1 MRDRVWSVCVCVCL
15 VVLCYLGCGANTA
28 LCKWILS
35 GQGLWFWEGPSFF
48 FPGKCARVMGGRFYG
63 NKLGKMR
70 CTSMLLW
77 WLEVDKIFM
86 TFLRSYFREL
96 SFEK

>member
-1 MRDRVWSVCVCVCL
+1 MCVWWFCVTWAVGPTQHSVNGFYRARV
-15 VVLCYLGCGANTA
+15 CG
-28 LCKWILS
+28 S
-35 GQGLWFWEGPSFF
+35 GRGQVF